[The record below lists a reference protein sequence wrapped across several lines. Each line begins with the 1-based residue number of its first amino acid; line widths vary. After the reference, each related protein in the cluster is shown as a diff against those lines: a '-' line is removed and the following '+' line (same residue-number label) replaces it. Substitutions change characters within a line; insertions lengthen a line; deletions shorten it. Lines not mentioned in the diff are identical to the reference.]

1 MTRIEIAYKLEE
13 TVIITIWRDKVT
25 PRTKT

>member
-1 MTRIEIAYKLEE
+1 MTRIEITYKLEE
-13 TVIITIWRDKVT
+13 TVIITTWRDKVT